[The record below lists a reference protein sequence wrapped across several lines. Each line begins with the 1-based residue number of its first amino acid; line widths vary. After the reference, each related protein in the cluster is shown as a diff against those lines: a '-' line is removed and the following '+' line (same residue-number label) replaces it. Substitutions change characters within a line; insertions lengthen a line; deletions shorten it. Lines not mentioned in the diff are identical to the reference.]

1 MAGANQRR
9 FVTCCARLSPE
20 KRIMEYVQ
28 IVTAAKATLTS
39 LGLVRHRTVLVAI
52 SDRLHCERFAHRV
65 DLCVC

>member
-1 MAGANQRR
+1 
-9 FVTCCARLSPE
+9 
-20 KRIMEYVQ
+20 MEYVQ